1 MVEKEEVGLT
11 PKGQPMP
18 QTIDEWRYLTGLIS
32 EKMLDQRKLLRE
44 MRSKIN
50 KLEQKLASSEAKRK
64 KHADR

>member
-11 PKGQPMP
+11 PRGQPMP

-50 KLEQKLASSEAKRK
+50 RLEQKLASSEAKRK
-64 KHADR
+64 KRADR

>member
-1 MVEKEEVGLT
+1 MVKDEVGLT

-18 QTIDEWRYLTGLIS
+18 QTVDEWRYLTGLIS

-44 MRSKIN
+44 MRNKIN